1 MLQSNDYK
9 IDTSIFIIYLSASKE
24 ITRKYKRYLSTIF
37 AINDPE
43 YQKQFEQLLYND
55 DQFSGKNQ
63 ETAVAYLQKSADMG
77 YDEALKEL
85 GLQYCEDGIFET
97 DLKKANEYF
106 ALAAEK
112 GNTVAMVNLAISYQI
127 GREVEKNLSKA
138 LELYNR
144 AAEAGDRYAAREAGR
159 IYLVGEDNVIDVN
172 YDKAIQLLHTS
183 AEEDTD

>member
-1 MLQSNDYK
+1 MIVPSGVLEYFAKAVKEGCHDASPYYINMLWYGNNVEQNQEIVLTTYKELAENNDEVATY
-9 IDTSIFIIYLSASKE
+9 YLY
-24 ITRKYKRYLSTIF
+24 T
-37 AINDPE
+37 
-43 YQKQFEQLLYND
+43 LYND

-112 GNTVAMVNLAISYQI
+112 GNI
-127 GREVEKNLSKA
+127 
-138 LELYNR
+138 
-144 AAEAGDRYAAREAGR
+144 
-159 IYLVGEDNVIDVN
+159 
-172 YDKAIQLLHTS
+172 
-183 AEEDTD
+183 